1 MMLRAKNQVAILAA
15 ISSFLKRKKVNNLSV
30 SNFYTWCIWLW
41 PALKHCSVY
50 IYVCVCVCNCF
61 FVIMNPMM
69 IAMHFYNK
77 N

>member
-50 IYVCVCVCNCF
+50 IYVCVCLQLF
-61 FVIMNPMM
+61 FCYYESHDDCH
-69 IAMHFYNK
+69 ALL
-77 N
+77 